1 MTILVGRV
9 GATRGSTVTYMFP
22 IIAIALGVLARDED
36 LHPVALTG
44 TVLVLAGAYLV
55 SRAERRAT

>member
-22 IIAIALGVLARDED
+22 VVAIILGVLFRDET
-36 LHPVALTG
+36 LHPVALAG
-44 TVLVLAGAYLV
+44 TVLVLAGAWLV
-55 SRAERRAT
+55 SRAERRAA